1 MKNNVVASSNNVLS
15 KNDETSDSLSV
26 GGSKGYVF
34 FKRLFDIVSSGL
46 LIIAIGWI
54 ILILMF
60 IKFCED
66 GHNPIY
72 VSTRLT
78 KDGKPFKFHKI
89 RSMVV
94 NADAKKEELERKG
107 LNEANGPV
115 FKMKNDPRITPFG
128 RFLRKTSLDELP
140 QLWDILVGNL
150 SVVGPR
156 PPLPEEVKLYTPYQK
171 HRLDVKGGLL
181 CLWQISH
188 DRNKLPFTEWINL
201 DLKYIQTRSA
211 WLDIKII
218 VKGFFFVL
226 NDHSGE

>member
-1 MKNNVVASSNNVLS
+1 MKNYRTAISNSALP
-15 KNDETSDSLSV
+15 KNCETSDSFSV

-46 LIIAIGWI
+46 LIVAIGWV

-140 QLWDILVGNL
+140 QLWDIFVGKL

-156 PPLPEEVKLYTPYQK
+156 PPLPEEVEQYTPYQK

-188 DRNKLPFTEWINL
+188 NRNKMPFIEWINL
-201 DLKYIQTRSA
+201 DIEYIKTRSA

-218 VKGFFFVL
+218 LKGFFFVL
-226 NDHSGE
+226 HDHSGE

>member
-1 MKNNVVASSNNVLS
+1 MKNDSIASCNNNLQADS
-15 KNDETSDSLSV
+15 KVGDSFHV
-26 GGSKGYVF
+26 GGSKGYAF

-46 LIIAIGWI
+46 LLVAIGWI

-78 KDGKPFKFHKI
+78 KGGKPFKFHKI

-115 FKMKNDPRITPFG
+115 FKMEHDPRITPFG

-140 QLWDILVGNL
+140 QLWDIFVGNL

-156 PPLPEEVKLYTPYQK
+156 PPLLEEVEQYTPYQM

-188 DRNKLPFTEWINL
+188 NRNKIPFSEWINL
-201 DLKYIQTRSA
+201 DLEYIQTRSA
-211 WLDIKII
+211 WLDAKII
-218 VKGFFFVL
+218 LKGFFFVL
-226 NDHSGE
+226 HDHSGE